1 MINLLPLEEKRQLRA
16 ARTNTLLIRYNI
28 LLIIIVAFTGL
39 AIGVTY
45 IYLTNTETNAKQA
58 LQDNEARV
66 SQYASVQT
74 QANQFRQNL
83 ATAKQILDNEVTY
96 SSVVLQIAQLIP
108 AGVVLQS
115 LDLDSHTFGSDTTL
129 VAEAKDYTSAVALKD
144 SFSKS
149 SLFSNVHFQSITDS
163 GSNGGYPITINL
175 DVTIKKGAAQ

>member
-16 ARTNTLLIRYNI
+16 ARTNTLLIRYN
-28 LLIIIVAFTGL
+28 LLLVIIVAFTGL
-39 AIGVTY
+39 AVGVTY
-45 IYLTNTETNAKQA
+45 IYLKNTETNAKQA
-58 LQDNEARV
+58 LQDNESRV

-74 QANQFRQNL
+74 QASQFRQNL

-129 VAEAKDYTSAVALKD
+129 VADAKDYASAVALKD

-149 SLFSNVHFQSITDS
+149 SLFSNVHFQSITD
-163 GSNGGYPITINL
+163 NGAGGAYPITVNL